1 MSDKEAGIFS
11 FVKFGELLNDFLTF
25 RFETGEAASESG
37 KHLNVKKK
45 DVVRARRR
53 RRGVFL
59 LRDIII
65 DKTENPACFMKQ
77 SSNII
82 ISQHEVPRIHPPR
95 SVNFSLLLLLLLLR
109 GCSWKRTTLPHKV
122 CANLLR
128 PDRNRVSLLETIE
141 VREALVTAK
150 RFSCFRL
157 SVSCLIKTKNTP
169 LFSST

>member
-1 MSDKEAGIFS
+1 VSDKEAGNFS
-11 FVKFGELLNDFLTF
+11 FVKFGELLNDFLTV

-37 KHLNVKKK
+37 KHPNVKTK
-45 DVVRARRR
+45 DVVRASR

-109 GCSWKRTTLPHKV
+109 GCSWKRTTLRQSM
-122 CANLLR
+122 CQFITTR
-128 PDRNRVSLLETIE
+128 SQ
-141 VREALVTAK
+141 
-150 RFSCFRL
+150 SCE
-157 SVSCLIKTKNTP
+157 
-169 LFSST
+169 SS

>member
-1 MSDKEAGIFS
+1 VSDKEAGIFS
-11 FVKFGELLNDFLTF
+11 FVKFGKLLNDFLTV

-37 KHLNVKKK
+37 KHPNVKKK

-53 RRGVFL
+53 IGVFL

-95 SVNFSLLLLLLLLR
+95 SVNFSILLLLLLLR
-109 GCSWKRTTLPHKV
+109 GCSWKRTTLAQSM
-122 CANLLR
+122 CQFITTR
-128 PDRNRVSLLETIE
+128 SQSCE
-141 VREALVTAK
+141 
-150 RFSCFRL
+150 FS
-157 SVSCLIKTKNTP
+157 
-169 LFSST
+169 

>member
-1 MSDKEAGIFS
+1 VSDKEAGIFS

-37 KHLNVKKK
+37 KHLNEKKK
-45 DVVRARRR
+45 DVVRARR

-82 ISQHEVPRIHPPR
+82 SSQHEVPRIHPPR

-109 GCSWKRTTLPHKV
+109 GCSWKRTTLPQSM
-122 CANLLR
+122 CQFITTR
-128 PDRNRVSLLETIE
+128 WQSCE
-141 VREALVTAK
+141 
-150 RFSCFRL
+150 FS
-157 SVSCLIKTKNTP
+157 
-169 LFSST
+169 

>member
-1 MSDKEAGIFS
+1 MSDNKEAGIFS

-53 RRGVFL
+53 GRRVFL

-109 GCSWKRTTLPHKV
+109 GCSWKRTTLPQSM
-122 CANLLR
+122 CQFITTR
-128 PDRNRVSLLETIE
+128 SQ
-141 VREALVTAK
+141 
-150 RFSCFRL
+150 SCE
-157 SVSCLIKTKNTP
+157 
-169 LFSST
+169 SS

>member
-1 MSDKEAGIFS
+1 VSDKEAGIFS

-37 KHLNVKKK
+37 KHLNVKK
-45 DVVRARRR
+45 DVVRARRRR

-95 SVNFSLLLLLLLLR
+95 SVNFSLLLLLLLR
-109 GCSWKRTTLPHKV
+109 GCSWTRTTLPQSM
-122 CANLLR
+122 CQFITTR
-128 PDRNRVSLLETIE
+128 SQ
-141 VREALVTAK
+141 
-150 RFSCFRL
+150 SCE
-157 SVSCLIKTKNTP
+157 
-169 LFSST
+169 SS